1 VAIPLLADGTGEGQ
15 LPTGYRNWGRKKTFR
30 LPYKFCPKIDTLLII
45 GYGYRGSARDDVWSF
60 DVEGKSWR
68 REEGLTEGKG
78 LRYHTATTVGEETV
92 ILGGYLSG
100 QGENGLST
108 KMFIFRMS
116 PK

>member
-1 VAIPLLADGTGEGQ
+1 VAVPLLADGTGEGQ
-15 LPTGYRNWGRKKTFR
+15 LPTGYRHWGRKKTFR

-45 GYGYRGSARDDVWSF
+45 GHGSAPDDVWSF

-68 REEGLTEGKG
+68 REERLTEEKV
-78 LRYHTATTVGEETV
+78 LWQHTATTVGEETV
-92 ILGGYLSG
+92 ILGGE
-100 QGENGLST
+100 GENGLST